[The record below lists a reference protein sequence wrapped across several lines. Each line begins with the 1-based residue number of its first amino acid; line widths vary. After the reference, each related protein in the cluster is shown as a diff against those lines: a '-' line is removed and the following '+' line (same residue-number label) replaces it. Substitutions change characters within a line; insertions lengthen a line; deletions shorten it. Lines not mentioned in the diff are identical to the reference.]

1 MRTLCAALLV
11 FVLLLV
17 PVYSEA
23 NDAIQEQINKNSAQI
38 AELQKEIAKLQTELN
53 ATSQQKQTLQ
63 STVASYNLNIQKTT
77 KSISLTNTQISQK
90 DTEIGRLSGSIS
102 TTANNIDGVKG
113 QIANSLRQ
121 LDMLEQEPMAVM
133 LLGGGTLSSFFDEA
147 TALAA
152 LRLGLQ
158 DRVVALSDL
167 KTDLTVSKDV
177 AEDKRDEL
185 ARLQQKLAQ
194 EKQSLAVARDEQN
207 KLLQQTKNKESNYQA
222 LIAQKQAEQ
231 AAFER
236 VLFELASQLKSA
248 DATNIPQAGSGVLR
262 WPLDAPFITQQFGKT
277 IDAGRLYT
285 SGTHDGIDMR
295 ASVGTPVRAALS
307 GTVFEV
313 NQGAVAAC
321 QYGKW
326 VIVKH
331 ANGLATLYAHLS
343 TINVQ
348 KGQTVTTGQVVG
360 LAGNTGYATGP
371 HLHFTVYLAEALSL
385 KQYTCK
391 SGYTV
396 TVPIAPLNAYLNP
409 VSYLT
414 RL

>member
-1 MRTLCAALLV
+1 
-11 FVLLLV
+11 
-17 PVYSEA
+17 
-23 NDAIQEQINKNSAQI
+23 
-38 AELQKEIAKLQTELN
+38 
-53 ATSQQKQTLQ
+53 
-63 STVASYNLNIQKTT
+63 
-77 KSISLTNTQISQK
+77 
-90 DTEIGRLSGSIS
+90 
-102 TTANNIDGVKG
+102 
-113 QIANSLRQ
+113 
-121 LDMLEQEPMAVM
+121 MLEQEPMAVM